1 MEEVQEVQCP
11 ASEEDQ
17 EVRWAWGLMEEGR
30 EDLAALEEA
39 EDPAAACPDSEG
51 LEGLAVLE
59 GRRWEEGSLEGRGQ
73 GFKDLV
79 EEVGAVVACPDFKAG
94 RWEAEEVP
102 AAVEEEEGRW
112 VLVVEDPS
120 MARAS
125 SAS

>member
-30 EDLAALEEA
+30 EGRAALEEA
-39 EDPAAACPDSEG
+39 EDPAAACPVSEEG
-51 LEGLAVLE
+51 LEGLAILE
-59 GRRWEEGSLEGRGQ
+59 GRRWEEGSLEGRCQ

-79 EEVGAVVACPDFKAG
+79 EEVEAVAACPDFKAG

-102 AAVEEEEGRW
+102 AAVEEEGRW

-120 MARAS
+120 TAAS
-125 SAS
+125 SVS

>member
-51 LEGLAVLE
+51 LEGLAILE
-59 GRRWEEGSLEGRGQ
+59 ARRWEEGSLEGRCQ

-79 EEVGAVVACPDFKAG
+79 EEVEVVAACPDFKAG

-120 MARAS
+120 TAAS

>member
-51 LEGLAVLE
+51 LEGLAILE
-59 GRRWEEGSLEGRGQ
+59 ARRWEEGSLEGRCQ

-79 EEVGAVVACPDFKAG
+79 AVEVVAACPDFKAG

-102 AAVEEEEGRW
+102 AAVEEEGRW

-120 MARAS
+120 TAAS

>member
-11 ASEEDQ
+11 ALEEDQ

-30 EDLAALEEA
+30 EADRAALEEA

-51 LEGLAVLE
+51 LAILE
-59 GRRWEEGSLEGRGQ
+59 GRRWEEGSLEGRCQ

-79 EEVGAVVACPDFKAG
+79 EEVEAVAACPDFKAG

-102 AAVEEEEGRW
+102 AAVEEEGRW

-120 MARAS
+120 MAAS